1 MTKFSVFTP
10 LFLSLLLLLRGFFV
24 RAENPKARECRLSN
38 ALSSSSFCR
47 LLNNAL
53 FFFFFFFV
61 QKKEAQQNRNNKERA
76 EIKLLFCG
84 KTQKFFWR
92 QFFCKR
98 VKKEEK
104 FLSLEK
110 GATQKKHRP
119 KITRHVLH
127 RKKDDD
133 VYILRL
139 DDDAHDERSALLPPL
154 RLLL

>member
-24 RAENPKARECRLSN
+24 RAENPKARECRFSN
-38 ALSSSSFCR
+38 ALKR
-47 LLNNAL
+47 AL
-53 FFFFFFFV
+53 FFFFFFV